1 MGTTMAALSSPSIRY
16 AEFVRLTMPDET
28 YTFCNAAAP
37 ITYNGVTYDGLGSLL
52 GISEI
57 QRDIKASS
65 YDLRL
70 MLTGIDPNNIAI
82 ILSSDIKG
90 STVEIWRGFLDSN
103 NQIITSPTPQF
114 FKRYQG
120 IVSNFAISEDYNEQL
135 RTRVATAIASCSS
148 MRLVLQNRVAGMR
161 TNTTNWQIV
170 YPNDTSMDRVQVITG
185 LYFDFGKPPAS
196 GGQAKPARDSQ
207 STEAFQGLGDVS
219 SNDVYQQGHGGA

>member
-1 MGTTMAALSSPSIRY
+1 MTTAMNALNSSSIRY

-37 ITYNGVTYDGLGSLL
+37 ITYGGVTYEGMGSLL

-70 MLTGIDPNNIAI
+70 MLTGIDPNNIAV
-82 ILSSDIKG
+82 ILDSDIKG

-120 IVSNFAISEDYNEQL
+120 IVSNFAISEDYNEQV
-135 RTRVATAIASCSS
+135 RTRIATAIASCSS
-148 MRLVLQNRVAGMR
+148 MRLVLQNRVAGMK
-161 TNTTNWQIV
+161 TNSTNWRLF
-170 YPNDTSMDRVQVITG
+170 YPNDTSMDRVASITG
-185 LYFDFGKPPAS
+185 LYFDFGKPPVS
-196 GGQAKPARDSQ
+196 GGQSEPTSNNDSG
-207 STEAFQGLGDVS
+207 STGS
-219 SNDVYQQGHGGA
+219 SDGSTVDGNDGHGGA